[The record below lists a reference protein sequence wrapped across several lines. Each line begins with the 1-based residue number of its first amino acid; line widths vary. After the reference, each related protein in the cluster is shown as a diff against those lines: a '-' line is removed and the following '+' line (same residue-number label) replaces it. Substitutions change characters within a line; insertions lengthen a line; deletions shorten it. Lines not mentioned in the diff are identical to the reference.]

1 MSDSGKSNSGPPGA
15 PPADAPTKTYD
26 ASCHCGAFKYSVT
39 ASPPLDD
46 PSAVL
51 VECNCSICVSN
62 GYLLIYVPNERIV
75 FSNGS
80 IEQFKSYSFG
90 TKRMGHYFCGTCG
103 ASCMIRSKDPSFFTG
118 MTCINARMLQGV
130 EIEKLK
136 RKSVD
141 GKSF

>member
-1 MSDSGKSNSGPPGA
+1 MSDTGPPGA

-80 IEQFKSYSFG
+80 IEQLKSYSFG

-103 ASCMIRSKDPSFFTG
+103 ASCMIRSKDPNFFAG

-130 EIEKLK
+130 ELEKLK